1 MQRLRYEDLL
11 NKQPLLRQIHQAD
24 GQPLTAE
31 QNRILEA
38 QLRTQ
43 RELLNSLL
51 QGGDTL
57 LLELTKLKVSN
68 GQLED
73 ALKEV
78 NEATHRYLFWTSDVR
93 PMTIAWPLEIAQDLR
108 RLISLD
114 TFSQLGKASV
124 MMLTSKETILPL
136 FGALILVGC
145 SIYSRRYF
153 TRFLERSAAKAQQ
166 RRQSDSGSLLADV
179 THSFLVDSRRVTA
192 ACAVDDAGL
201 RLARGVALSAGGR
214 DW

>member
-1 MQRLRYEDLL
+1 M
-11 NKQPLLRQIHQAD
+11 
-24 GQPLTAE
+24 
-31 QNRILEA
+31 
-38 QLRTQ
+38 
-43 RELLNSLL
+43 L

-153 TRFLERSAAKAQQ
+153 TRFLNVRRRKSAK
-166 RRQSDSGSLLADV
+166 
-179 THSFLVDSRRVTA
+179 
-192 ACAVDDAGL
+192 
-201 RLARGVALSAGGR
+201 
-214 DW
+214 

>member
-1 MQRLRYEDLL
+1 M
-11 NKQPLLRQIHQAD
+11 
-24 GQPLTAE
+24 
-31 QNRILEA
+31 
-38 QLRTQ
+38 
-43 RELLNSLL
+43 L

-153 TRFLERSAAKAQQ
+153 TRFLERSAAKV
-166 RRQSDSGSLLADV
+166 GKV
-179 THSFLVDSRRVTA
+179 TQDHFWLTLRTLFWSNSRRVTVTG
-192 ACAVDDAGL
+192 AVDDAGL

-214 DW
+214 DWRWCNGPPCRCCG

>member
-1 MQRLRYEDLL
+1 M
-11 NKQPLLRQIHQAD
+11 
-24 GQPLTAE
+24 
-31 QNRILEA
+31 
-38 QLRTQ
+38 
-43 RELLNSLL
+43 
-51 QGGDTL
+51 
-57 LLELTKLKVSN
+57 
-68 GQLED
+68 
-73 ALKEV
+73 
-78 NEATHRYLFWTSDVR
+78 R

-153 TRFLERSAAKAQQ
+153 TRFLERSAAKV
-166 RRQSDSGSLLADV
+166 GKV
-179 THSFLVDSRRVTA
+179 TQDHFWLTLRSFLVDSRRVTA
-192 ACAVDDAGL
+192 AGAVDDAGL

-214 DW
+214 DWRWRNSHRAAAVGSDDLRYFPARTACLSLILAGRANVFLVGCATT

>member
-1 MQRLRYEDLL
+1 MDLVASQQRQAASQTLQVRQALNTLREQSQWLGSSTCSAKRCGRRWHGYRKCQNHNSLIPKWRSYVCNGYVMRICL
-11 NKQPLLRQIHQAD
+11 INSRCYGKSISRR
-24 GQPLTAE
+24 QPLTAE

-124 MMLTSKETILPL
+124 MMLTSK
-136 FGALILVGC
+136 
-145 SIYSRRYF
+145 RRF
-153 TRFLERSAAKAQQ
+153 CR
-166 RRQSDSGSLLADV
+166 
-179 THSFLVDSRRVTA
+179 
-192 ACAVDDAGL
+192 C
-201 RLARGVALSAGGR
+201 LAR
-214 DW
+214 